1 MDMKYKNFSIVEM
14 EDLSMKKNCSKKTLF
29 LMKILGIFGVIN
41 LLLLFVPRMLPSVFG
56 GHEMLMYG
64 LLGGS
69 LIINCVIGI
78 VTLGFAL
85 GDIENNK
92 E

>member
-1 MDMKYKNFSIVEM
+1 MKNT
-14 EDLSMKKNCSKKTLF
+14 CSKKTLL
-29 LMKILGIFGVIN
+29 LMKILVFFAVIN

-69 LIINCVIGI
+69 LILSCVIGI

-85 GDIENNK
+85 SDMVNNK